1 MKYDGMMWAVP
12 SRKKTVERVAERWK
26 YISKQKRISRSK
38 KKSLQAKKKA
48 KSAVNASRKNAQGTK
63 FSDL

>member
-1 MKYDGMMWAVP
+1 MVDCAIKEKNYGK
-12 SRKKTVERVAERWK
+12 SGKKVEVYFQA
-26 YISKQKRISRSK
+26 

-48 KSAVNASRKNAQGTK
+48 KSAVNASRKSAQGTK